1 METEHISQEE
11 LARALQCDVRSFTV
25 YPIQASPRGYMAD
38 VYRLK
43 VNCGEETRSVIMKKA
58 SQDPERRSMAE
69 RFGSYINE
77 RRFYGELAHELPF
90 RTPECYHS
98 ATDRFLLLLQDLGD
112 EGTVSTSEGAS
123 EGKAASAIATLARI
137 HAHFQLNPPEQLQGI
152 ETGLV
157 SAVEDMQSFVLDSLQ
172 NFSGREQ
179 ARTLAHY
186 YARNSLA
193 YVSLFTG
200 QDQVFTHMDYRLDNL
215 RFLDDVIVLDW
226 GESNHAPAGFDL
238 ASFMAGS
245 LAAADRRQW
254 ESGLL
259 DLYCDTLRNSGVA
272 CHRQEILDSYRLAL
286 LPSLYLPGLVF
297 KHGDPGEGELLLDRH
312 LAAIGDHYTYLSG
325 AREKV

>member
-1 METEHISQEE
+1 METDHISQEE
-11 LARALQCDVRSFTV
+11 LAYALQCDVRTFSLH
-25 YPIQASPRGYMAD
+25 PIQEAPRGYMAD

-43 VNCGEETRSVIMKKA
+43 VDCGEETRSVIMKTA
-58 SQDPERRSMAE
+58 SHDPERRAMAE
-69 RFGSYINE
+69 RFGSYVNE
-77 RRFYGELAHELPF
+77 QRFYGELARELPF
-90 RTPECYHS
+90 RTPECYHN

-123 EGKAASAIATLARI
+123 EGKAATAIATLARI
-137 HAHFQLNPPEQLQGI
+137 HAHFMLHPPKQQQTI

-157 SAVEDMQSFVLDSLQ
+157 SAVEDMQSLVLDSLQ
-172 NFSGREQ
+172 NFSGREP
-179 ARTLAHY
+179 ARTLAQH

-215 RFLDDVIVLDW
+215 RFLDDVVVLDW
-226 GESNHAPAGFDL
+226 GESSHAPAGFDL

-245 LAAADRRQW
+245 LAAADRRHW

-259 DLYCDTLRNSGVA
+259 DLYCATLRNTGVA
-272 CHRQEILDSYRLAL
+272 CDRQEILDSYRLAL

-297 KHGDPGEGELLLDRH
+297 THGNRDEGELLLDRH
-312 LAAIGDHYTYLSG
+312 LAAIEDHCTYLAG
-325 AREKV
+325 VRENI